1 MANIEAIRDLLRTNS
16 ISKFLSANARNQY
29 VLEFRDMLKEL
40 GFSPEL
46 NSNPNASTDYFG
58 EEVVKAVV
66 SFAQRNRLDSTGRA
80 ITPFLGA
87 TMVDR
92 HDGLSGI
99 KTLENI
105 IASNQYSQINVQN
118 PNDRNN
124 QELKSLLDTLGIT
137 GISTQEALR
146 NFAMRKGLSADGY
159 QLTETLAKAILADL
173 YQLYG
178 DGLRKINN
186 NPPATGNNSW
196 PNNNGNNPGN
206 NNNGNNPGNNNNG
219 NNGYTNPPP
228 YTPPIGTNPGNNTNP
243 ALVNGLQINDLGGTI
258 VVSDGTRQIQFRKHQ
273 PVGVSTPGFNGLVNF
288 VEQNKERLV
297 ELDLTYSAL
306 QVMESIAK
314 NEGKMDAINTYD
326 KGILSIGTYQWTL
339 GRDDKAGEL
348 AALLKKFRDQFSDTY
363 RKHFGNIG
371 LDVSKD
377 TNTTYGFLTLNGF
390 TVNSPQA
397 KEQFRDPVWGFRF
410 WRALQEPDFQ
420 AVQIE
425 HALDRLKN
433 FYWKPSYAV
442 FGNPLNTVITSAYG
456 VALLLDNHVNRPAWI
471 KPCVEL
477 AMQQTGL
484 SNPGMYT
491 DQNEKDLIQAYLNV
505 RQGYTDGSIQP
516 MSKSRE
522 RAAAI
527 YADVQA
533 GKLSEA
539 RGSFQ
544 LSNRSVVAYD
554 SRRIADKSVLPPVFY
569 VPAEFPDMENE
580 RE

>member
-29 VLEFRDMLKEL
+29 VLAFRDMLKEL
-40 GFSPEL
+40 GFTPEL

-92 HDGLSGI
+92 HDSLLGL

-105 IASNQYSQINVQN
+105 ISSNQYSQINIQN
-118 PNDRNN
+118 SNDRNN

-137 GISTQEALR
+137 GISTQDALR
-146 NFAMRKGLSADGY
+146 NFAMRKGLSTDGY
-159 QLTETLAKAILADL
+159 QLTETLTKAILNDL
-173 YQLYG
+173 YLLYG
-178 DGLRKINN
+178 DGLRKVSVNPSTGGN
-186 NPPATGNNSW
+186 NPF
-196 PNNNGNNPGN
+196 PNNNGNNPTN
-206 NNNGNNPGNNNNG
+206 NTNGNT
-219 NNGYTNPPP
+219 GYNYPPP
-228 YTPPIGTNPGNNTNP
+228 YTPPIGTNPGGNNPNP
-243 ALVNGLQINDLGGTI
+243 ILSNGLQINDLGGTI

-314 NEGKMDAINTYD
+314 NEGRMDAINTYD

-371 LDVSKD
+371 LDVSQD

-390 TVNSPQA
+390 PVNSAQA
-397 KEQFRDPVWGFRF
+397 KEQFRDPAWGFRF

-420 AVQIE
+420 AVQIA

-433 FYWKPSYAV
+433 FYWKPSYSV

-484 SNPGMYT
+484 SNPSMYT
-491 DQNEKDLIQAYLNV
+491 DQNEKDLLQAYLNV
-505 RQGYTDGSIQP
+505 RQTYTDGSIQP

-522 RAAAI
+522 RALAI

-554 SRRIADKSVLPPVFY
+554 ARRIADKSVLPPVFY
-569 VPAEFPDMENE
+569 EPAEFPDMENE